1 MLGEQFLMCLT
12 KPTALNLNSPV
23 DQEKCNGS
31 HGTGIYATNVQL
43 ITGQRSWA
51 SEEVRQGLG
60 LQMDEALKKDIIK
73 IELRVEKQMVT
84 NGEVV
89 GFRTAERGTDE
100 RKR

>member
-1 MLGEQFLMCLT
+1 
-12 KPTALNLNSPV
+12 
-23 DQEKCNGS
+23 
-31 HGTGIYATNVQL
+31 
-43 ITGQRSWA
+43 
-51 SEEVRQGLG
+51 
-60 LQMDEALKKDIIK
+60 MDEALKKDIIK